1 MPTKKS
7 SSGHT
12 PLQRGLACLSCR
24 KRKLKCDGQKPVC
37 TPCIKMKRADEC
49 EYEDRRQK
57 SRTQKLKEKLAMLE
71 DRIKELE
78 GTEQTTSGDAS
89 SSHSGSPDTLE
100 LRGTNTL
107 DDVDQNQ
114 ISLNNAWPATSA
126 EPSSNSSS
134 SSLLSASGSPFASAM
149 GMVWGDTSGGSEQ
162 AFEISPFTGMSS
174 SMFPDMPH
182 WDPSTP
188 LPFEN
193 KKILL
198 ELFIAHRHQ
207 CWFFSDTTRL
217 DILSNGESIVGVPE
231 PHPALMNAL
240 YLLACHFSRSP
251 YFSELESTFL
261 TRALREI
268 TVALDNQDRLVDV
281 VQASSLLAIYFY
293 ANSRILEGYCHS
305 FSAARLAVGLGLHQI
320 QFTDLD
326 RPSSSSSAER
336 SSPTGVMNLTATGSP
351 SSIASSPPK
360 DHSELRER
368 ISTFWQVFMVDR
380 CWSVANGL
388 PVALPDGE
396 HHQGRIKTPWPDAA
410 LDDVVTTAGVFDPLG
425 NPVYMPSLK
434 AKAAALY
441 ERTFRLSSSV
451 QPNWAEL
458 AATSNALQR
467 FLTSLPLFLGFEP
480 WRNQA
485 PFLDV
490 ELLTIHTV
498 VNVCTIHINKNNL
511 EMENLQAANYVL
523 TLIRQ
528 LGQTDY
534 EWLDPLISACW
545 MTVAKLYLQILS
557 LSGSTVANALPVFSV
572 DQELDVLVDAM
583 KTLSAFFPL
592 AGELQCLFSTVFSNF
607 LTIVVR

>member
-1 MPTKKS
+1 MPPKKT
-7 SSGHT
+7 SGA

-37 TPCIKMKRADEC
+37 SPCAKMKRPEEC

-78 GTEQTTSGDAS
+78 GSDPAASAS
-89 SSHSGSPDTLE
+89 SSTDSPGLFDQVDPGVGAL
-100 LRGTNTL
+100 G
-107 DDVDQNQ
+107 DVDQNQ
-114 ISLNNAWPATSA
+114 ISLGGASLSLAWPSTST
-126 EPSSNSSS
+126 SQGSSS
-134 SSLLSASGSPFASAM
+134 SSSSSVGLSLSVPGSPFAFTGGQS
-149 GMVWGDTSGGSEQ
+149 WGDMDNATGSRESS
-162 AFEISPFTGMSS
+162 FEMSPFTGMPN

-198 ELFIAHRHQ
+198 EIFISHRHQ
-207 CWFFSDTTRL
+207 CWCFSDTTRL
-217 DILSNGESIVGVPE
+217 DILSNGESMAGVPE
-231 PHPALMNAL
+231 PHPALMNSI
-240 YLLACHFSRSP
+240 YLLACHFARSP

-281 VQASSLLAIYFY
+281 VQASSLLAIYLY

-320 QFTDLD
+320 QYTDVSQSK
-326 RPSSSSSAER
+326 SSSSSPSAGD
-336 SSPTGVMNLTATGSP
+336 PTTSGVMTLTAAGS
-351 SSIASSPPK
+351 SASIATTPPK
-360 DHSELRER
+360 DSAELRER

-396 HHQGRIKTPWPDAA
+396 HHQGRIKTPWPDAS
-410 LDDVVTTAGVFDPLG
+410 LDDGITSVGMFDPLG

-441 ERTFRLSSSV
+441 ERTFRIASSV
-451 QPNWAEL
+451 HPNWAEFTS
-458 AATSNALQR
+458 TSNALQR
-467 FLTSLPLFLGFEP
+467 FHACLPMFSGFEP
-480 WRNQA
+480 WRSQA

-490 ELLTIHTV
+490 ELLAIHTIA
-498 VNVCTIHINKNNL
+498 NVCTINLNKNNL
-511 EMENLQAANYVL
+511 EMDNVQAANYVL
-523 TLIRQ
+523 SLIKQ
-528 LGQTDY
+528 LSQADY
-534 EWLDPLISACW
+534 EWLDPLMSACW
-545 MTVAKLYLQILS
+545 TTVAKLYIQMLS
-557 LSGSTVANALPVFSV
+557 LSGASVSAPLPVYALE
-572 DQELDVLVDAM
+572 QELDVLVNAM

-592 AGELQCLFSTVFSNF
+592 AGKY
-607 LTIVVR
+607 TIRS

>member
-89 SSHSGSPDTLE
+89 SSHSGSPDTFDLS
-100 LRGTNTL
+100 GTNTL

-149 GMVWGDTSGGSEQ
+149 GMVWGDTSGGGEQ

-182 WDPSTP
+182 WDPTTP

-320 QFTDLD
+320 QFTDLA

-410 LDDVVTTAGVFDPLG
+410 LDDVVTTTGVFDPLG

-498 VNVCTIHINKNNL
+498 ANVCTIHINKNNL

-557 LSGSTVANALPVFSV
+557 LSGSAVANALPVFSV

-592 AGELQCLFSTVFSNF
+592 AGEHARRIEQERALILSS
-607 LTIVVR
+607 I

>member
-1 MPTKKS
+1 
-7 SSGHT
+7 
-12 PLQRGLACLSCR
+12 
-24 KRKLKCDGQKPVC
+24 
-37 TPCIKMKRADEC
+37 MKRADEC

-89 SSHSGSPDTLE
+89 SSHSGSPDAFE

-114 ISLNNAWPATSA
+114 ISPNNAWPATSA

-149 GMVWGDTSGGSEQ
+149 GMVWGDTSGGGEQ

-217 DILSNGESIVGVPE
+217 DILCNGESIVGVPE

-320 QFTDLD
+320 QFTDFA
-326 RPSSSSSAER
+326 RPSSSSSSVER

-360 DHSELRER
+360 DQSELRER

-410 LDDVVTTAGVFDPLG
+410 LDDVATTVGVFDPLG
-425 NPVYMPSLK
+425 NPVYIPSLK

-451 QPNWAEL
+451 QLNWAEL

-498 VNVCTIHINKNNL
+498 ANVCTIHINKNNL

-557 LSGSTVANALPVFSV
+557 LSGSAVANALPVLSV

-592 AGELQCLFSTVFSNF
+592 AGEHARRIEQERALILSS
-607 LTIVVR
+607 I

>member
-89 SSHSGSPDTLE
+89 SSHSGSPDTFDLS
-100 LRGTNTL
+100 GTNTL

-149 GMVWGDTSGGSEQ
+149 GMVWGDTSGGGEQ

-182 WDPSTP
+182 WDPTTP

-217 DILSNGESIVGVPE
+217 DILSNGESIVGVSE

-320 QFTDLD
+320 QFTDLA

-410 LDDVVTTAGVFDPLG
+410 LDDVVTTTGVFDPLG

-498 VNVCTIHINKNNL
+498 ANVCTIHINKNNL

-557 LSGSTVANALPVFSV
+557 LSGSAVANALPVFSV

-592 AGELQCLFSTVFSNF
+592 AGEHARRIEQERALILSS
-607 LTIVVR
+607 I

>member
-1 MPTKKS
+1 
-7 SSGHT
+7 
-12 PLQRGLACLSCR
+12 
-24 KRKLKCDGQKPVC
+24 
-37 TPCIKMKRADEC
+37 MKRADEC

-557 LSGSTVANALPVFSV
+557 LSGSAVANALPVFSV

-592 AGELQCLFSTVFSNF
+592 AGEHARRIEQERALILSS
-607 LTIVVR
+607 I

>member
-89 SSHSGSPDTLE
+89 SSHSGSPDTFDLS
-100 LRGTNTL
+100 GTNTL

-114 ISLNNAWPATSA
+114 ISLNNAWPANSA

-149 GMVWGDTSGGSEQ
+149 GMVWGDTSGGGEQ

-182 WDPSTP
+182 WDPTTP

-320 QFTDLD
+320 QFTDLA

-410 LDDVVTTAGVFDPLG
+410 LDDVVTTTGVFDPLG

-498 VNVCTIHINKNNL
+498 ANVCTIHINKNNL

-557 LSGSTVANALPVFSV
+557 LSGSAVANALPVFSV

-592 AGELQCLFSTVFSNF
+592 AGEHARRIEQERALILSS
-607 LTIVVR
+607 I